1 MAELRCGNILYV
13 KPKVQK
19 KLLKIYDSL
28 FNHFGPQHWW
38 PGETPLEI
46 CVGAILTQNTAWSNV
61 EKAIS
66 NLKKENYLKLRR
78 LKKIKIKELAS
89 FIKSSG
95 YFNIKAA
102 RLKSFIDYFA
112 NHHDGN
118 FNHLFEGKLEDIRNS
133 LLSIKGIG
141 PETADSM
148 LLYAGELPVFV
159 VDAYTKR
166 IFYRLRLTSKNATYE
181 EVQSF
186 FMNNLPSKT
195 NLYNE
200 YHALIVMLG
209 KHYCKPKPVCSPCP
223 LKKCPAR
230 KSKSL
235 TR

>member
-1 MAELRCGNILYV
+1 M
-13 KPKVQK
+13 KPKIQK
-19 KLLKIYDSL
+19 KLLKIYDQL
-28 FNHFGPQHWW
+28 FDHFGPQRWW
-38 PGETPLEI
+38 PGETQLEI

-66 NLKKENYLKLRR
+66 NLKKENYLKLGRI
-78 LKKIKIKELAS
+78 KKIKIKKLAS
-89 FIKSSG
+89 LIKPSG
-95 YFNIKAA
+95 YFNIKAG

-112 NHHDGN
+112 NHHNGN
-118 FNHLFEGKLEDIRNS
+118 FSRLFKGKLEDIRYS
-133 LLSIKGIG
+133 LLSVKGIG

-148 LLYAGELPVFV
+148 LLYAGEFPIFV

-166 IFYRLRLTSKNATYE
+166 IFYRLKLTGKNATYE

-186 FMNNLPSKT
+186 FMSNLPRKT

-209 KHYCKPKPVCSPCP
+209 KYYCKPKPVCSPCP

-230 KSKSL
+230 KNKNS
-235 TR
+235 